1 MTFIWLL
8 IGRPWGLH
16 MGGREKR
23 VALQRTKPQALSP
36 LPSRQDGSVLAP
48 ALRPEKRL
56 CPFTP
61 HAQLGALPHPAASST
76 QAESQS
82 WGNGEASV
90 AEAALKLNCKLIT
103 TFAPGNSQIRKGQ
116 AL

>member
-8 IGRPWGLH
+8 IGGPWGLH

-23 VALQRTKPQALSP
+23 VALHRTKPQALSP
-36 LPSRQDGSVLAP
+36 LTSRQDGSVLAP
-48 ALRPEKRL
+48 VLCPEKRL
-56 CPFTP
+56 CLCTP
-61 HAQLGALPHPAASST
+61 RAQLSALPHPAVSSM

-90 AEAALKLNCKLIT
+90 AEAALKLSCKLIT
-103 TFAPGNSQIRKGQ
+103 MLAPGNSQMGKGQ

>member
-1 MTFIWLL
+1 
-8 IGRPWGLH
+8 
-16 MGGREKR
+16 MGGREER
-23 VALQRTKPQALSP
+23 VALQKTKPQALSP

-48 ALRPEKRL
+48 VLRPEKRL

-61 HAQLGALPHPAASST
+61 RAQLGTLPHPAASST

-90 AEAALKLNCKLIT
+90 AEAALKLSCKLIT
-103 TFAPGNSQIRKGQ
+103 TFAPGNSQMGKGQ
-116 AL
+116 ALRVEMTLSL